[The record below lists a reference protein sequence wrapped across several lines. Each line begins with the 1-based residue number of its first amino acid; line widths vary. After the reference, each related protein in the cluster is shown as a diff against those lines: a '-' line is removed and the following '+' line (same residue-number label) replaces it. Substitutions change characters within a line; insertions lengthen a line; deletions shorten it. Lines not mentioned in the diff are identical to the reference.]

1 MEESVRDV
9 KCFWADHQNLLT
21 ELLEGRNQ
29 EWPQIFI
36 PYPLT
41 SGAVYLEIEIVW
53 SVVFYKSK
61 RNNSVLM
68 VKLEMFTKQ
77 PIWRSK

>member
-21 ELLEGRNQ
+21 ELVEGRNQ

-41 SGAVYLEIEIVW
+41 SGAIYLDEKE
-53 SVVFYKSK
+53 K
-61 RNNSVLM
+61 
-68 VKLEMFTKQ
+68 
-77 PIWRSK
+77 